1 MSIFWLSIHYAI
13 HSLGAALIYAALFLH
28 ENEERKIEDRV
39 VQWWIRLDE
48 KQIKSRSRA
57 ATFMREVAR
66 LTTRGFN
73 RLLGER
79 TVSLRFVLVSI
90 YLSIA
95 SMFFFISVAFGR
107 AHNPGNT
114 SRHQAFFYFL
124 IFLLAALTP
133 ALDDSWLARVLSWS
147 PILLFL
153 ISTSGFLAFVI
164 ARYGVLL
171 SLRWMG
177 IALTPFLVSLLW
189 DFAYVSL
196 TRWIL
201 RRISAIDHVYE
212 IVLMIFVN
220 LILAVLPIVGTVYL
234 GAFIFRFAPDVG
246 ALTVL
251 SFVFNFINVIAGL
264 AALLLALFLLVHRLF
279 WPIIQR
285 PLYAIQRYTPIKK
298 KGWLFTTGVA
308 LIFLPGFTTI
318 GAIIKYLFLRLS

>member
-153 ISTSGFLAFVI
+153 ISTSGFL
-164 ARYGVLL
+164 
-171 SLRWMG
+171 
-177 IALTPFLVSLLW
+177 
-189 DFAYVSL
+189 

-318 GAIIKYLFLRLS
+318 GAILKYLFLRLS